1 MLATLEGLDH
11 VVIATD
17 DLDTAAQQW
26 RDLGFVVSPRGV
38 HSAHLGSGN
47 HTIMLDDDYIEL
59 MGILTPTEHNAP
71 TREFIE
77 SRGEGLERFAFRTS
91 NAALGAEALRQRG
104 FASRGP
110 IDFSR
115 PLDLP
120 GGGQG
125 EAAFSVFHW
134 PVSETPAGMRIFA
147 CQHRTRDTVWIPELL
162 EHPNT
167 ACGINYVEIIAQDP
181 QDAAHHMAHL
191 IDSTAQPLEDGSY
204 RVDSGPGRAYFMYMT
219 KSLFSSRHNIDD
231 NAALPTEGAAALVLR
246 ARSLDA
252 VARHVGPQALVQA
265 DHVTVPAQRATGVM
279 LVFEQA

>member
-1 MLATLEGLDH
+1 MVGCRQETEHMLATLEGLDH

-59 MGILTPTEHNAP
+59 LGILPPTEHNAA

-77 SRGEGLERFAFRTS
+77 SRGEGLERSAVRTS
-91 NAALGAEALRQRG
+91 NAALGADALEQRG

-115 PLDLP
+115 PVDLP

-125 EAAFSVFHW
+125 EAAFSVLHS
-134 PVSETPAGMRIFA
+134 PVSAAPAGLQILAR
-147 CQHRTRDTVWIPELL
+147 QQRT
-162 EHPNT
+162 
-167 ACGINYVEIIAQDP
+167 
-181 QDAAHHMAHL
+181 
-191 IDSTAQPLEDGSY
+191 
-204 RVDSGPGRAYFMYMT
+204 SG
-219 KSLFSSRHNIDD
+219 
-231 NAALPTEGAAALVLR
+231 TE
-246 ARSLDA
+246 
-252 VARHVGPQALVQA
+252 
-265 DHVTVPAQRATGVM
+265 
-279 LVFEQA
+279 